1 MPKRFNTNDER
12 RAYYRQQNEKRKLK
26 KKEVDEEVDGNIYPI
41 NVIPESSSDDS
52 MEEEDVKKYLRI
64 DNRRYKCNEYISIN
78 VNKNLLIENKKL
90 KQLLLKKEVDEEV
103 EEVYTTTYNSGKYVL
118 REDYDKL
125 YEECKRFQEKGLE
138 YKRLA
143 LCYEKNIQN
152 ELIYY
157 YKMKHYKL
165 YWYCL
170 REIEDEPN
178 IEWVDIKYHLGV
190 KRSLIEERDLYYNL
204 KKEVDD
210 KETNEIGIQTDYVCI
225 MKYINENE
233 NKSISQKKAEQVLEQ
248 TKPWF

>member
-1 MPKRFNTNDER
+1 MPKRFNTDDER
-12 RAYYRQQNEKRKLK
+12 RQFEKERKSLYRLK
-26 KKEVDEEVDGNIYPI
+26 KQQVGQVEVGQVEVGQVEVGQVEVGQVEVGQVEVGQVDEE
-41 NVIPESSSDDS
+41 
-52 MEEEDVKKYLRI
+52 
-64 DNRRYKCNEYISIN
+64 EY
-78 VNKNLLIENKKL
+78 
-90 KQLLLKKEVDEEV
+90 
-103 EEVYTTTYNSGKYVL
+103 TRTYNSGKYVL

-125 YEECKRFQEKGLE
+125 YEECKRFQEKGLQ

-190 KRSLIEERDLYYNL
+190 KRSLIEERDLYYDL
-204 KKEVDD
+204 LMDFK
-210 KETNEIGIQTDYVCI
+210 
-225 MKYINENE
+225 
-233 NKSISQKKAEQVLEQ
+233 KKA
-248 TKPWF
+248 